1 MNDLSK
7 IKDFIH
13 NMWIWS
19 FPKNEYPKS
28 SKVTSWP
35 VDQFSIETHGFS
47 GDLVRNPYVC
57 ICQCIEYRA
66 QCIRYGE
73 LNTSIEST
81 TLCNTIYIYI
91 AIYHQTSP
99 KLSDSG
105 STGTLPFPLPCPRH
119 VKSPFLDWK
128 PRPCSSISQF
138 GFGNN
143 TRPQEVAQKGQQ
155 EHWLGPA
162 AGKNYQ
168 RRGKANGHHQVPVQ
182 T

>member
-1 MNDLSK
+1 MQDPPSPHGFEKNGNLGFKMNDLSK

-35 VDQFSIETHGFS
+35 VDQFSIETHGFF

-73 LNTSIEST
+73 LNTSIGST
-81 TLCNTIYIYI
+81 TLCNTIYISIYI
-91 AIYHQTSP
+91 TKHHRSCQTQALPGLYRFHCHVQGTWNPHSWIENQGHAAPSP
-99 KLSDSG
+99 
-105 STGTLPFPLPCPRH
+105 
-119 VKSPFLDWK
+119 
-128 PRPCSSISQF
+128 SSALEI
-138 GFGNN
+138 
-143 TRPQEVAQKGQQ
+143 TRDHRK
-155 EHWLGPA
+155 
-162 AGKNYQ
+162 
-168 RRGKANGHHQVPVQ
+168 
-182 T
+182 

>member
-1 MNDLSK
+1 MQDPPSPHGFEKNGNLGFKMNDLSK

-35 VDQFSIETHGFS
+35 VDQFSIETHGFF

-73 LNTSIEST
+73 LNTSIGST
-81 TLCNTIYIYI
+81 TLCNTIYIYLYISPNITEAVRLRLYRDSTVSI
-91 AIYHQTSP
+91 AMSKAREIPILGLKTKAMQLH
-99 KLSDSG
+99 
-105 STGTLPFPLPCPRH
+105 LPVRL
-119 VKSPFLDWK
+119 WK
-128 PRPCSSISQF
+128 
-138 GFGNN
+138 
-143 TRPQEVAQKGQQ
+143 
-155 EHWLGPA
+155 
-162 AGKNYQ
+162 
-168 RRGKANGHHQVPVQ
+168 
-182 T
+182 